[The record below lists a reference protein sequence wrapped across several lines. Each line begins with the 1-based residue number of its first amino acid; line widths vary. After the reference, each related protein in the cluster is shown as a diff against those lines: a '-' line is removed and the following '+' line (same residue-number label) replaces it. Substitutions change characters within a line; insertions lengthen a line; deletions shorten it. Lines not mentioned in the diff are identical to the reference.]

1 MSVYHLGH
9 ISAFS
14 VLLPLAVAIGK
25 WRTIWR
31 KFSLL
36 VVFLFI
42 GGISDLISYVSI
54 KSHGNNTVNSNVY
67 QLLEFV
73 LLVWMFKRWPSP
85 RKGYFLNIILVIGM
99 VLWVLDYWVINS
111 IFQYSSMFR
120 VSGSILLVFVCID
133 QINFSILNR
142 DNSVIRSRMLIK
154 IGFVSYFFYKAFIE
168 SFDLFGSQ
176 VLYPY
181 SVQFWYIQCSLSI
194 LLNVLIAIAFLCYRS
209 RPTHSILM

>member
-1 MSVYHLGH
+1 MTVYNLGH

-14 VLLPLAVAIGK
+14 VLLPLAIVIWK
-25 WRTIWR
+25 WHAIWR

-36 VVFLFI
+36 VVYLLI

-67 QLLEFV
+67 QLAEFV
-73 LLVWMFKRWPSP
+73 LLVWLFKRWPSI
-85 RKGYFLNIILVIGM
+85 RKGYFHNTILIIGI
-99 VLWVLDYWVINS
+99 VLWMLDYCIINS

-120 VSGSILLVFVCID
+120 VSGSILLVFVCVD

-142 DNSVIRSRMLIK
+142 DNSVIVSRMLVK
-154 IGFVSYFFYKAFIE
+154 IGFVTYFFYKAFIE
-168 SFDLFGSQ
+168 SFDLFDSHI
-176 VLYPY
+176 LYPY

-209 RPTHSILM
+209 KPTHSILT